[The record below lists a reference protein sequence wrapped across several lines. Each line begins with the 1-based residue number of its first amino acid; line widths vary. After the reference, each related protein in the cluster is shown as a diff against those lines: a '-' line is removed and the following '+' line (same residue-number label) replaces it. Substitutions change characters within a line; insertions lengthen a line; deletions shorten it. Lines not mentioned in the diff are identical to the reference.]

1 MRMNIQFLNGGLA
14 IQAFHYIYARYY
26 ELSHPGDCMYM
37 DDTYFALHTVH
48 NGYELEKV
56 FEIRPHMLSECFDEK
71 VWNFILE
78 ERKSGKSVPQIFLEN
93 KIDIQMLTEVGT
105 YETFNP
111 FCGTVLGIPSNGYH
125 PEILDV
131 YVGAICI
138 IMAIGSIRI
147 GLKNIILS
155 FCRNFI
161 FQKLQMR
168 GICVIRNRFLRPIPL
183 VSM

>member
-1 MRMNIQFLNGGLA
+1 MVDWPIRHFSIFMQDIMSFPILE
-14 IQAFHYIYARYY
+14 IVCI
-26 ELSHPGDCMYM
+26 M

-56 FEIRPHMLSECFDEK
+56 FGIRPHILSECFDEK

-78 ERKSGKSVPQIFLEN
+78 ERKRGKSVPQIFLEN

-111 FCGTVLGIPSNGYH
+111 FCGTVLGIPSNGYY

-131 YVGAICI
+131 YGGQFV
-138 IMAIGSIRI
+138 
-147 GLKNIILS
+147 LS
-155 FCRNFI
+155 WLLD
-161 FQKLQMR
+161 Q
-168 GICVIRNRFLRPIPL
+168 
-183 VSM
+183 